1 MSKIITYSP
10 AFTIVPTYECFNRC
24 SYCNFRTD
32 PFKSPWLELDDA
44 RNILS
49 NLKDKN
55 IIEILILSGEIHPKS
70 SRRKLWIQRIYDLG
84 KLALEMGFL
93 PHTNAGVLSFDEM
106 FFLKEVNVSMGLML
120 EQLTPNLLNT
130 VHRHAPTKIPELR
143 LQQLEWAGMLKIP
156 FTTGILLGVGE
167 TLGDRIE
174 SLETIAKIQANWG
187 HIQEVILQPYCQGTE
202 EELQGKSIS
211 QSEILEIIAIARD
224 ILPETITLQIPP
236 NLIDTEET
244 LLKCLE
250 LGVRD
255 LGGIVPKDEVNP
267 DYHHQN
273 LKNLKETL
281 SKAGWELKP
290 RLPVY
295 PQYYSWVSNKIRLRK
310 NLIDFSPM
318 CDSLTK
324 NSFSGLINH

>member
-1 MSKIITYSP
+1 MKMSNIITYSP

-24 SYCNFRTD
+24 SYCNFRVD
-32 PFKSPWLELDDA
+32 PYQSPWLELNEA
-44 RNILS
+44 KNILA
-49 NLKDKN
+49 NLESKN
-55 IIEILILSGEIHPKS
+55 IIEILILSGEIHPNS
-70 SRRKLWIQRIYDLG
+70 PRRQDWIQRIYDLG

-93 PHTNAGVLSFDEM
+93 PHTNAGVLSFEEM
-106 FFLKEVNVSMGLML
+106 SLLKTVNVSMGLML

-156 FTTGILLGVGE
+156 FTTGILLGIGE
-167 TLGDRIE
+167 TLDDRIE
-174 SLETIAKIQANWG
+174 SLKAIAKIQLKWG

-211 QSEILEIIAIARD
+211 QSDILEIITIARD
-224 ILPETITLQIPP
+224 ILPENVTLQIPP

-273 LKNLKETL
+273 IEILTKILI
-281 SKAGWELKP
+281 KADWELKP

-295 PQYYSWVSNKIRLRK
+295 PQYYSWLWDLKESNY
-310 NLIDFSPM
+310 
-318 CDSLTK
+318 SLLQ
-324 NSFSGLINH
+324 S

>member
-1 MSKIITYSP
+1 MKMSNIITYSP

-24 SYCNFRTD
+24 SYCNFRAD
-32 PFKSPWLELDDA
+32 PYQSPWLELNEA
-44 RNILS
+44 KNILA
-49 NLKDKN
+49 NLESKN
-55 IIEILILSGEIHPKS
+55 IIEILILSGEIHPNS
-70 SRRKLWIQRIYDLG
+70 PRRRDWIQRIYDLG

-93 PHTNAGVLSFDEM
+93 PHTNAGVLSFEEM
-106 FFLKEVNVSMGLML
+106 SLLKTVNVSMGLML

-156 FTTGILLGVGE
+156 FTTGILLGIGE
-167 TLGDRIE
+167 TLTDRIE
-174 SLETIAKIQANWG
+174 SLKAIAKIQLKWG

-202 EELQGKSIS
+202 EELQGKSIN
-211 QSEILEIIAIARD
+211 QLEILEIITIARD
-224 ILPETITLQIPP
+224 ILPENTTLQIPP

-273 LKNLKETL
+273 IEIIREILNKV
-281 SKAGWELKP
+281 GWKLKP

-295 PQYYSWVSNKIRLRK
+295 PQYYSWLSALNFPNRIDIDRIVNGNLPSQSN
-310 NLIDFSPM
+310 
-318 CDSLTK
+318 
-324 NSFSGLINH
+324 

>member
-1 MSKIITYSP
+1 MSNIITYSP

-24 SYCNFRTD
+24 SYCNFRAD
-32 PFKSPWLELDDA
+32 PYQSPWLELNEA
-44 RNILS
+44 KNILA
-49 NLKDKN
+49 NLESKN
-55 IIEILILSGEIHPKS
+55 IIEILILSGEIHPNS
-70 SRRKLWIQRIYDLG
+70 PRRRDWIQRIYDLG

-93 PHTNAGVLSFDEM
+93 PHTNVGVLSFEEM
-106 FFLKEVNVSMGLML
+106 SLLKTVNVSMGLML

-156 FTTGILLGVGE
+156 FTTGILLGIGE
-167 TLGDRIE
+167 TLDDRME
-174 SLETIAKIQANWG
+174 SLKAIAKIQLKWG

-211 QSEILEIIAIARD
+211 QSDILEIITIARD
-224 ILPETITLQIPP
+224 ILPENVTLQIPP

-273 LKNLKETL
+273 IEILTKILI
-281 SKAGWELKP
+281 KADWELKP

-295 PQYYSWVSNKIRLRK
+295 PQYYSWLWDLKESNY
-310 NLIDFSPM
+310 
-318 CDSLTK
+318 SLLQ
-324 NSFSGLINH
+324 S